1 MNSRLEIRLD
11 DALDPAPPEPRLFLR
26 FERKRML
33 AVRNTLTD
41 ELEQSPANPPLVQA
55 CAEYLVSAQERL
67 IAQDMRL
74 AHRILE
80 TLPADEVE
88 NRQGPES
95 LLERLNAA
103 QPVWASYRDRVA
115 ELADDSAD
123 GPALAQAS
131 REFVDGTARALAGKR
146 HTLSELTARLLTDQ
160 DWANIADRSTAAV
173 DREKQLF
180 NNCLAARQ
188 SS

>member
-11 DALDPAPPEPRLFLR
+11 DALDPPPPEPRLFLR

-41 ELEQSPANPPLVQA
+41 ELEKSSANPQLVQA
-55 CAEYLVSAQERL
+55 CAEYLISAQKRL

-80 TLPADEVE
+80 TLPAEETE
-88 NRQGPES
+88 NRQGPQS

-103 QPVWASYRDRVA
+103 QPVWATYRDRVA
-115 ELADDSAD
+115 QLSENSAATPD
-123 GPALAQAS
+123 LAQAS
-131 REFVDGTARALAGKR
+131 REFVEGTARALAGKR

-160 DWANIADRSTAAV
+160 DWAKIADRSGAAV
-173 DREKQLF
+173 DHEDQLF

-188 SS
+188 PS